1 MSNDDDLS
9 DALEEAGPVLQQAQ
23 HPAHRLHAEW
33 VKSGKDPDKLSPL
46 IDHFRPK
53 IKQEAMRIAG
63 GAKMVNQTAVE
74 GQLMAHA
81 VKAFETWDPNKGAA
95 LTTHVINNF
104 KPARRFVIKAQNVA
118 RIPEADA
125 LQIGSIQRA
134 TAQLSDQHGRAP
146 TLGELAAETGLTERQ
161 VKRIQRRQVA
171 DVPTGAF
178 EVDAVGNMTARDL
191 EIQPLLRDQL
201 PPRDQKVF
209 DLIYPSDGA
218 SLQHTGQIAK
228 KLGMKDYQ
236 VSESKS
242 RIADL
247 WKRYR

>member
-9 DALEEAGPVLQQAQ
+9 DALEEAGPVLQQTQ

-46 IDHFRPK
+46 IDHFRPRL
-53 IKQEAMRIAG
+53 KQEAQRIAG
-63 GAKMVNQTAVE
+63 GAKLVNQTALE
-74 GQLMAHA
+74 GQLKGYMY
-81 VKAFETWDPNKGAA
+81 KAFETWDPSKGAA
-95 LTTHVINNF
+95 LTTHVINSF
-104 KPARRFVIKAQNVA
+104 KPARRLVIKAQNIA

-125 LQIGSIQRA
+125 LQIGNIQRA
-134 TAQLSDQHGRAP
+134 TAQLSDQHGRVP

-161 VKRIQRRQVA
+161 VARIQKRQVA

-191 EIQPLLRDQL
+191 EIQPLIRDQL
-201 PPRDQKVF
+201 HPKDQKVF
-209 DLIYPSDGA
+209 DLIYPTEGA
-218 SLQHTGQIAK
+218 SLQHTGQLAK

-242 RIADL
+242 RIADI
-247 WKRYR
+247 WKKYR